1 MEYIVF
7 QISGG
12 VGKNVIATA
21 VVRAMNLKYP
31 DRKILILTA
40 HPDIWINNPRIHR
53 VIQFG
58 QTAYF
63 YDDYIDGKDSI
74 TYYVR

>member
-1 MEYIVF
+1 MKYVVF

-12 VGKNVIATA
+12 IGKNVIATA
-21 VVRAMNLKYP
+21 VVRAMNFKYP
-31 DRKILILTA
+31 DRKIVILTA
-40 HPDIWINNPRIHR
+40 HPDIWINNPRVHR

-63 YDDYIDGKDSI
+63 YDDYVKDKDTKEI
-74 TYYVR
+74 K